1 MPWWEDGD
9 QQPPWMAQQAQ
20 QPAQQTAQPAQ
31 QFDAYG
37 GMLAAYQP
45 QAAAPT
51 PMPKPEL
58 SSAQPAG
65 QPPQFDAFGGILA
78 AYQSQAGDAGSPTP
92 MPKPALSGNPGAA
105 QTAQGAVG
113 GDAYAMGVNA
123 TFNKDYKTPDWYKA
137 SGFMVDSSPEAMAA
151 YFAANPEHY
160 EDWKNITSGGLSKF
174 STDGTSLIK
183 TDFSTMSPE
192 AAAHYAQNPYELL
205 AAEGFNQDPT
215 LAYMNYY
222 QGRALLALQ
231 ARAPPMCRS
240 T

>member
-151 YFAANPEHY
+151 YLPQPEHY
-160 EDWKNITSGGLSKF
+160 GTGRTSLPVGYRKF

-183 TDFSTMSPE
+183 TDCPRCRRGRCAIRAE
-192 AAAHYAQNPYELL
+192 PYELL
-205 AAEGFNQDPT
+205 ARRRFNQDPT
-215 LAYMNYY
+215 
-222 QGRALLALQ
+222 RVRELLPGPGLGGFKPVHHQ
-231 ARAPPMCRS
+231 CRS